1 MEKIIV
7 HSLFVIVL
15 IALCILVNRYW
26 NKQIVKKF
34 QFQEINAG
42 YSLFISGQFIA
53 LCIALF
59 TALDVQGLTFL
70 ESMEPFGR
78 DFQIYWSVFGVLT
91 VSILFVYAIS
101 TLIAILVHKGSLPG
115 KKDWQEEI
123 NDNNWAAI
131 LPIVTLT
138 ILLTASFSYFV
149 VRPYIFDWI
158 SGSVGFVPLN

>member
-7 HSLFVIVL
+7 HSLFVIVF

-34 QFQEINAG
+34 QFQEINTG

-53 LCIALF
+53 LFVALF
-59 TALDVQGLTFL
+59 ASLDVQALMFL
-70 ESMEPFGR
+70 ETMEPFGR
-78 DFQIYWSVFGVLT
+78 DFQLYWSVFGVLT
-91 VSILFVYAIS
+91 VSVLFVYAIS
-101 TLIAILVHKGSLPG
+101 ALIAMLVHKATLPG

-131 LPIVTLT
+131 LPLVTLT
-138 ILLTASFSYFV
+138 ILLSVSFSYFV
-149 VRPYIFDWI
+149 VKPYIFDWI